1 MGVSPNLVVGA
12 WVGGEYR
19 SIHFR
24 TGALGQG
31 SRTALPICGY
41 FLESVF
47 ADPAFKKYHGKFLKP
62 EDADIERSMYECTYV
77 GSRRD
82 TLDVDSLGNAQEV
95 IYDDNGQ
102 PIENTPASPDS
113 KNVVEEDVYLEEI

>member
-47 ADPAFKKYHGKFLKP
+47 GDPAFAKYHGKFQKP
-62 EDADIERSMYECTYV
+62 EDADIERSMYECTYYAT
-77 GSRRD
+77 RRD
-82 TLDVDSLGNAQEV
+82 TIDTDSLGNAIEPLL
-95 IYDDNGQ
+95 DENGQ
-102 PIENTPASPDS
+102 PIENNT
-113 KNVVEEDVYLEEI
+113 NQEQTTTEGNITLEDI